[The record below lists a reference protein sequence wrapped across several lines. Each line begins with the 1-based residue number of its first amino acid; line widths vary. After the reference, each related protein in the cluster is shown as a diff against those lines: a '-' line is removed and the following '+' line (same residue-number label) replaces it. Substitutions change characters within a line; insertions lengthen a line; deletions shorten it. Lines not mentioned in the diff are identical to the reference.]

1 MSLVRG
7 FSPETGR
14 CGLHVSETRHPARRH
29 RAPSAADGPWAIW
42 VRRGQWYVRPSA
54 GPTRRTITVTEAD
67 AREEADRVATGPGFT
82 GHLAERIGAA
92 ARASAVFGEAVQGQG
107 VTVIPVAR
115 AKWGFGGGSGGRDG
129 EQGAGGGGGTS
140 VSPVGYIELRAGEA
154 RFRRIDNRA
163 RIAAAA
169 AACGL
174 SGAIAFR
181 LGRMR
186 RPKAS
191 RAGRAGVKWLVL
203 KPAGMGLRLLRRGG
217 AS

>member
-1 MSLVRG
+1 M
-7 FSPETGR
+7 
-14 CGLHVSETRHPARRH
+14 
-29 RAPSAADGPWAIW
+29 
-42 VRRGQWYVRPSA
+42 
-54 GPTRRTITVTEAD
+54 TEAE
-67 AREEADRVATGPGFT
+67 ARDQASRVATGNRFIER
-82 GHLAERIGAA
+82 LAETIGGS
-92 ARASAVFGEAVQGQG
+92 ARASAVFGDAVQGQG

-191 RAGRAGVKWLVL
+191 RASRAGVKWLVL
-203 KPAGMGLRLLRRGG
+203 KPAGMGFRLMRRG
-217 AS
+217 APN

>member
-1 MSLVRG
+1 M
-7 FSPETGR
+7 
-14 CGLHVSETRHPARRH
+14 
-29 RAPSAADGPWAIW
+29 
-42 VRRGQWYVRPSA
+42 
-54 GPTRRTITVTEAD
+54 ITVTEAD
-67 AREEADRVATGPGFT
+67 AREEAGRVATGPGFT